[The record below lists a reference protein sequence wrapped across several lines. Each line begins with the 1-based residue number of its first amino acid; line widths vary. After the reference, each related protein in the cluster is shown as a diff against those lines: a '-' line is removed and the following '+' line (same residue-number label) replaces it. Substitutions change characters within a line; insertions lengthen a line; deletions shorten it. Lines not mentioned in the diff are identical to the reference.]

1 MKSFFKFLLLIL
13 VIANILVLFVF
24 DRFIPSSI
32 SLPFM
37 SVEGLA
43 NVLEDLSEQRASEE
57 EAEKEEEEKKDLE
70 AEEEKEGE
78 AAEGEEDAD
87 LQTGRE
93 EPAEETAEETEA
105 EEPAETEEPAEA
117 VPACRVI
124 SDTGSN
130 VRSGAG
136 IGFSVIGAYPY
147 NAVLTITGEKENGW
161 YPVMAQDGTEGY
173 IFESQVE
180 IIDAGAEGEGPA
192 EGLMQ

>member
-1 MKSFFKFLLLIL
+1 MKSFFKFLLLVL

-32 SLPFM
+32 SLPFL

-43 NVLEDLSEQRASEE
+43 NVLEELSEQRASEE

-93 EPAEETAEETEA
+93 EPAEETVEAEETVA
-105 EEPAETEEPAEA
+105 EEPVEA
-117 VPACRVI
+117 ILACRVI

-136 IGFSVIGAYPY
+136 IGFPVVRAYPY
-147 NAVLTITGEKENGW
+147 NAVLTLTGEKENGW
-161 YPVMAQDGTEGY
+161 YPVMAPDGTEGF

-180 IIDAGAEGEGPA
+180 IIDAESEGEGPA